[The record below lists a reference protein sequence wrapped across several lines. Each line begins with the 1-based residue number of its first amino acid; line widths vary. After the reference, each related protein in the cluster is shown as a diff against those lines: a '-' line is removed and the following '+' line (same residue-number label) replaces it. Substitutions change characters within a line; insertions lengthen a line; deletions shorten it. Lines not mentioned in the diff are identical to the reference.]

1 MLAPDPD
8 AAPVSEYDESKSTVW
23 QFLAPDD
30 NFAPPKA
37 PPSEIFPPRL
47 SSPNDARGSGAN
59 AKTNANA
66 TLPKTPQTPVN
77 DDENDDYNSDSD
89 DLNSRVLSACRDT
102 SMFMRSPMLER
113 KTNDK
118 FLRFCASTT
127 PLSKKLLKK
136 MRSMIVSDSF
146 RDAYLLR
153 VRATRMGESA
163 PDGYTPLMVAAYAN
177 HIDAAKLVLEL
188 AEEYAAAAAAS
199 TKGDDNN
206 NDNDNATTYADLHL
220 DRDMF
225 GMTALH
231 IAGERGNVE
240 MIQLLLPLYK
250 FPLPPA
256 ASKTT
261 EPKSS
266 SPSETAIATTK
277 ENKGHVPLV
286 DLGGQTA
293 FGRAVTSP
301 VPKAK
306 RNQRTLEKNLF
317 SNNDL
322 SIFGKAKPIEERM
335 GSMCGLGLEYG
346 TSDMPGM
353 RGYME
358 DAISVETWVQKGSN
372 SSTVNASSGE
382 MALFAVC
389 DGHGDNGKVSQFV
402 ASNARGV
409 LEECIQEHEEQN
421 RDNVVPSNEYWNAV
435 WQSASLKLDKKLRAA
450 HLTEGGS
457 TGVFA
462 LVTNQEI
469 VVANVG
475 DSRCI
480 LACKAQPQ
488 QCNENAIEEAPKDE
502 NASVEEATENKPS
515 DEATKEGSNETT
527 EESVDAPTASATTK
541 NENENEPSDAAPPA
555 LVEEESSRTT
565 SSTTTTENESQS
577 SNTIVT
583 TALSEDHKP
592 NLPNEAARVRMAG
605 FDVESIR
612 IQEEDGT
619 ETFIH
624 KVVKDA
630 KNQLAVSRAFGDF
643 DYKANNTLS
652 ELEQAVIPLA
662 DVTVHTRCPDSDLYM
677 VLACDGIWDV
687 MENYEVTE
695 LVRTQVKVKAE
706 YSRDSLLPDVADVLL
721 QECLGKDSRDNMSA
735 ILVSLQSKNDI
746 TVNNDNDTIAPKTL
760 DFGSPR

>member
-1 MLAPDPD
+1 MLARWFDRSGIGQILAPDPD
-8 AAPVSEYDESKSTVW
+8 AAPVSEYDESRSTVW
-23 QFLAPDD
+23 QLLAPDD

-37 PPSEIFPPRL
+37 PPAEVFPPKL
-47 SSPNDARGSGAN
+47 PSPSIGNDAQWSGA
-59 AKTNANA
+59 KEKEK
-66 TLPKTPQTPVN
+66 LQKTPQTPTDDGALFHN
-77 DDENDDYNSDSD
+77 DENDDHSDSY

-127 PLSKKLLKK
+127 PLSKKLLKR
-136 MRSMIVSDSF
+136 MRSMVVSDSF

-177 HIDAAKLVLEL
+177 HIDAGKLVLEL
-188 AEEYAAAAAAS
+188 AEEYAAS
-199 TKGDDNN
+199 TKGVDN
-206 NDNDNATTYADLHL
+206 ADLHL

-250 FPLPPA
+250 FPLPP
-256 ASKTT
+256 

-266 SPSETAIATTK
+266 PSAASKESATTK
-277 ENKGHVPLV
+277 DNPVHFPLV

-306 RNQRTLEKNLF
+306 RNQRTLEKKLF
-317 SNNDL
+317 SSNDL
-322 SIFGKAKPIEERM
+322 SIFGKAKPMKERM
-335 GSMCGLGLEYG
+335 GRMCGLGLEYG
-346 TSDMPGM
+346 TSDMPGL

-358 DAISVETWVQKGSN
+358 DAISVETWVQKGSSN
-372 SSTVNASSGE
+372 STTTSSGE
-382 MALFAVC
+382 VALFAVC

-402 ASNARGV
+402 ASNVRGV
-409 LEECIQEHEEQN
+409 LEECIEEHEQKN
-421 RDNVVPSNEYWNAV
+421 RENRTLVVPSNEYWSAV
-435 WQSASLKLDKKLRAA
+435 WQSASLKLDNKLRAA

-462 LVTNQEI
+462 LVTDQEI

-480 LACKAQPQ
+480 LACKPQ
-488 QCNENAIEEAPKDE
+488 QRNEKIIIEESPKE
-502 NASVEEATENKPS
+502 KNASVEEAT
-515 DEATKEGSNETT
+515 KECTNETS
-527 EESVDAPTASATTK
+527 EESTVAPPATTTTTT
-541 NENENEPSDAAPPA
+541 ENEPSDAPPA
-555 LVEEESSRTT
+555 LVEEESSGTR
-565 SSTTTTENESQS
+565 STTENESQS
-577 SNTIVT
+577 STVVVM
-583 TALSEDHKP
+583 ALSEDHKP
-592 NLPNEAARVRMAG
+592 NLPDEAARVRMAG
-605 FDVESIR
+605 YDVESIR

-630 KNQLAVSRAFGDF
+630 KEQLAVSRAFGDF
-643 DYKANNTLS
+643 DYKANKTLS

-662 DVTVHTRCPDSDLYM
+662 DVTVHTRRPESDLYM

-687 MENYEVTE
+687 MENDEVID
-695 LVRTQVKVKAE
+695 LVRTQVRVKADTSE
-706 YSRDSLLPDVADVLL
+706 DSLLPDVADVLL

-735 ILVSLQSKNDI
+735 ILVSLQTNNNNNT
-746 TVNNDNDTIAPKTL
+746 TVNNDNDTISPKTL
-760 DFGSPR
+760 DFGSPK